1 MNQPAARSLR
11 RATVTQ
17 IVEAPMQLVAVE
29 PQGQVLTSITA
40 LERLRGKGNLK
51 TSTHNAVSTLIFK
64 RDSTSPIGRIVF
76 AMQGSVIGM
85 TPVKKGNVCCF
96 NSLSSTWTFARKY
109 LSNKFG
115 LNSPHFFHDI
125 LYIIYFG
132 VKISVAFSLFLSLSL
147 SLGESYDEQ
156 TNGPFQVRTLL
167 SG

>member
-17 IVEAPMQLVAVE
+17 IVEALMQPVAEE
-29 PQGQVLTSITA
+29 PQGQVLASITA

-51 TSTHNAVSTLIFK
+51 TSTHNAVSTVLFK

-76 AMQGSVIGM
+76 AMLGSVMGL
-85 TPVKKGNVCCF
+85 TPVKKRNVCCF
-96 NSLSSTWTFARKY
+96 NSLYSTWAFACKY

-115 LNSPHFFHDI
+115 LDSPHFFYDI

-132 VKISVAFSLFLSLSL
+132 VKFSVAFNLFLSLLVSHSMNKQMGRSQFAL
-147 SLGESYDEQ
+147 FSQDDK
-156 TNGPFQVRTLL
+156 
-167 SG
+167 

>member
-1 MNQPAARSLR
+1 M
-11 RATVTQ
+11 TQ
-17 IVEAPMQLVAVE
+17 IVEALMQPVAVE
-29 PQGQVLTSITA
+29 PQGQVLASITA

-51 TSTHNAVSTLIFK
+51 TSTHNAVSTVLFK

-76 AMQGSVIGM
+76 AMLGSVMGM

-132 VKISVAFSLFLSLSL
+132 VKISVAFSLFLSLLVSHPMNKQMGRSQFAL
-147 SLGESYDEQ
+147 FSQDDK
-156 TNGPFQVRTLL
+156 
-167 SG
+167 

>member
-1 MNQPAARSLR
+1 M
-11 RATVTQ
+11 TQ
-17 IVEAPMQLVAVE
+17 IVEALMQPVAEE
-29 PQGQVLTSITA
+29 PQGQVLASITA

-51 TSTHNAVSTLIFK
+51 TNTHNAVSTQLFK

-76 AMQGSVIGM
+76 AMQGSVMGM

-125 LYIIYFG
+125 LYIIYFP
-132 VKISVAFSLFLSLSL
+132 L
-147 SLGESYDEQ
+147 
-156 TNGPFQVRTLL
+156 
-167 SG
+167 